1 MGFRNSVM
9 NKLKEDKWIE
19 HVVIKLR
26 SEGLNRLSYTTE
38 KAISFLQD
46 CVAGQRLIGT
56 LIRNESKVISM
67 LPDASDC
74 KEKKIA
80 DILSGKHD
88 NDFIDKE
95 KFQRNSYYLAYHKA
109 TEMLNWAELSRTL
122 AGDRSSITKERI
134 PQKHIQKIDELRK
147 LMSAWILENDPQFNR

>member
-1 MGFRNSVM
+1 MKKQNYHEAELGKVPDSVK
-9 NKLKEDKWIE
+9 NIE
-19 HVVIKLR
+19 FKGTVI
-26 SEGLNRLSYTTE
+26 
-38 KAISFLQD
+38 
-46 CVAGQRLIGT
+46 
-56 LIRNESKVISM
+56 
-67 LPDASDC
+67 DASDC

-147 LMSAWILENDPQFNR
+147 LMSAWILENDPQFHR

>member
-1 MGFRNSVM
+1 VLCQQFCLFPIRVQPELVCSVNLSHIAYKDSNYFVNNKTFLYIYGM
-9 NKLKEDKWIE
+9 KEDYKLKEDKWIE

-67 LPDASDC
+67 LPG
-74 KEKKIA
+74 EVM
-80 DILSGKHD
+80 
-88 NDFIDKE
+88 
-95 KFQRNSYYLAYHKA
+95 Q
-109 TEMLNWAELSRTL
+109 
-122 AGDRSSITKERI
+122 
-134 PQKHIQKIDELRK
+134 QKL
-147 LMSAWILENDPQFNR
+147 F

>member
-1 MGFRNSVM
+1 M

-46 CVAGQRLIGT
+46 CVVGQRLIGT

-67 LPDASDC
+67 LPG
-74 KEKKIA
+74 EVM
-80 DILSGKHD
+80 
-88 NDFIDKE
+88 
-95 KFQRNSYYLAYHKA
+95 Q
-109 TEMLNWAELSRTL
+109 
-122 AGDRSSITKERI
+122 
-134 PQKHIQKIDELRK
+134 QKL
-147 LMSAWILENDPQFNR
+147 F

>member
-1 MGFRNSVM
+1 MYTKTAIEIINGM

-56 LIRNESKVISM
+56 LISNESKVISM
-67 LPDASDC
+67 LPG
-74 KEKKIA
+74 EVM
-80 DILSGKHD
+80 
-88 NDFIDKE
+88 
-95 KFQRNSYYLAYHKA
+95 Q
-109 TEMLNWAELSRTL
+109 
-122 AGDRSSITKERI
+122 
-134 PQKHIQKIDELRK
+134 QKL
-147 LMSAWILENDPQFNR
+147 F

>member
-1 MGFRNSVM
+1 MPYIPSAAKLTNGFYGTL

-67 LPDASDC
+67 LPG
-74 KEKKIA
+74 EVM
-80 DILSGKHD
+80 
-88 NDFIDKE
+88 
-95 KFQRNSYYLAYHKA
+95 Q
-109 TEMLNWAELSRTL
+109 
-122 AGDRSSITKERI
+122 
-134 PQKHIQKIDELRK
+134 QKL
-147 LMSAWILENDPQFNR
+147 F

>member
-1 MGFRNSVM
+1 MKKQNYHEAELGKVPDSVK
-9 NKLKEDKWIE
+9 NIEFKGEDKWIE

-67 LPDASDC
+67 LPG
-74 KEKKIA
+74 EVM
-80 DILSGKHD
+80 
-88 NDFIDKE
+88 
-95 KFQRNSYYLAYHKA
+95 Q
-109 TEMLNWAELSRTL
+109 
-122 AGDRSSITKERI
+122 
-134 PQKHIQKIDELRK
+134 QKL
-147 LMSAWILENDPQFNR
+147 F

>member
-1 MGFRNSVM
+1 MRPLSERLRYI
-9 NKLKEDKWIE
+9 KLKEDKWIE

-67 LPDASDC
+67 LPG
-74 KEKKIA
+74 EVM
-80 DILSGKHD
+80 
-88 NDFIDKE
+88 
-95 KFQRNSYYLAYHKA
+95 Q
-109 TEMLNWAELSRTL
+109 
-122 AGDRSSITKERI
+122 
-134 PQKHIQKIDELRK
+134 QKL
-147 LMSAWILENDPQFNR
+147 F